1 MLAKRKYSDYALSSV
16 MDDMDPSDSDMEH
29 SDTDM
34 DDLELR
40 NHRYFSFADMHGKN
54 VKNDCTFINNLNAP
68 YVHVKLE
75 ATDDG
80 KVPARRCLELPRKSA
95 HPKKSRV
102 RHRSTNLT
110 RTASATSNGLTTHRV
125 TNKRVRFDA
134 DTGRRSTNTRTR
146 SITVM
151 SDGSTRTNNTKT
163 LTRSKSDP
171 RKIEEALGRNIVE
184 DNNNA
189 ARIANSYISR
199 EALESAEDK
208 ELAPLR
214 SVRDYHRIR
223 GFPKTVQ
230 AVDGLSEAQLLRIL
244 HELG

>member
-1 MLAKRKYSDYALSSV
+1 
-16 MDDMDPSDSDMEH
+16 MDPSDSDMEH

-184 DNNNA
+184 
-189 ARIANSYISR
+189 
-199 EALESAEDK
+199 
-208 ELAPLR
+208 
-214 SVRDYHRIR
+214 
-223 GFPKTVQ
+223 
-230 AVDGLSEAQLLRIL
+230 
-244 HELG
+244 

>member
-1 MLAKRKYSDYALSSV
+1 
-16 MDDMDPSDSDMEH
+16 MDPSDSDMEH

-75 ATDDG
+75 ATDDR

-125 TNKRVRFDA
+125 TNKRV
-134 DTGRRSTNTRTR
+134 
-146 SITVM
+146 
-151 SDGSTRTNNTKT
+151 STRTNNTKT

-184 DNNNA
+184 
-189 ARIANSYISR
+189 
-199 EALESAEDK
+199 
-208 ELAPLR
+208 
-214 SVRDYHRIR
+214 
-223 GFPKTVQ
+223 
-230 AVDGLSEAQLLRIL
+230 
-244 HELG
+244 